1 MSIHTERAVPSAAA
15 AARQAAAP
23 TGEVRQV
30 AADGGAG
37 ATSAGRIEPVGPA
50 RVVRVVRPLRNLL
63 NPLVVKRAG
72 RRGFA
77 MAARL
82 EHVGRRSGR
91 TYVTPVTTRRD
102 GDLVLIALT
111 FGNQS
116 DWCQNVLAAGGC
128 TIQIDGVDYA
138 ATAPALLGWQEA
150 AQSVRAAFRRTE
162 RAMLRVLG
170 IRQFLRLDV
179 RRISAVPAGTA

>member
-1 MSIHTERAVPSAAA
+1 MTIHSERAVPPSASADQPA
-15 AARQAAAP
+15 
-23 TGEVRQV
+23 VRPDQQV
-30 AADGGAG
+30 
-37 ATSAGRIEPVGPA
+37 EPIWPS
-50 RVVRVVRPLRNLL
+50 RTVRVIGRLRNLL

-91 TYVTPVTTRRD
+91 TYVTPVTTRRA
-102 GDLVLIALT
+102 GDVVLIALT

-116 DWCQNVLAAGGC
+116 DWCQNVLAARGC
-128 TIQIDGVDYA
+128 TIRIDGVDYA
-138 ATAPALLGWQEA
+138 ATAPALVSWQDA
-150 AQSVRAAFRRTE
+150 TSLVRVAFRPAE

-170 IRQFLRLDV
+170 IKQFLRLDL
-179 RRISAVPAGTA
+179 RRLPA